1 MTNATKSIFTCMA
14 PSLRSESGQ
23 TQAPPPSFMT
33 RNNNTMPHTPAFP
46 AFGLQRR
53 QLLGGFL
60 AAGAVQLAPWAL
72 AAAPAATASPG
83 FMALS
88 RYLTERDDLNP
99 GLAAR
104 LQAAWQELDNKF
116 GANVDALW
124 QWVQAN
130 QVALADL
137 NTRIKAEKPELAHVP
152 GQLMQAWWL
161 GIAGSGHDTRVVAY
175 EFALNAQ
182 LVAGKL
188 RPPSY
193 LYGLHGSWTSN
204 PTQFDIKLVN
214 RLS

>member
-1 MTNATKSIFTCMA
+1 
-14 PSLRSESGQ
+14 
-23 TQAPPPSFMT
+23 
-33 RNNNTMPHTPAFP
+33 MPYTPAFP
-46 AFGLQRR
+46 AFGLKRR
-53 QLLGGFL
+53 QLLGGFV
-60 AAGAVQLAPWAL
+60 AVGAMQLAPWAL
-72 AAAPAATASPG
+72 AAPPVATASAG

-104 LQAAWQELDNKF
+104 LQAGWQALDDKF
-116 GANVDALW
+116 GAQVDALW

-137 NTRIKAEKPELAHVP
+137 NTRMKAEKAELAHVP

-204 PTQFDIKLVN
+204 PTTFDIRLVN
-214 RLS
+214 RPR